1 MAVNEGSLDRAM
13 RMALGIAMM
22 ALGLSGVVAG
32 TSGLLLVLV
41 GAVLLVTGTRG
52 RCPLYRL
59 LGCHTDRDQGRK
71 AVEPPLGPLTRP

>member
-1 MAVNEGSLDRAM
+1 MAVNEGSLDRAT

-32 TSGLLLVLV
+32 VLAVVLVLL
-41 GAVLLVTGTRG
+41 GAALLVTGSLG

-59 LGCHTDRDQGRK
+59 LGWHTGPYQGRK
-71 AVEPPLGPLTRP
+71 TVERLPGPLTRP

>member
-13 RMALGIAMM
+13 RMVLGIAMM

-32 TSGLLLVLV
+32 ISSLVLVLV
-41 GAVLLVTGTRG
+41 GAVLLVTGTLG

-59 LGCHTDRDQGRK
+59 LGWHTDR
-71 AVEPPLGPLTRP
+71 TRDVRP

>member
-1 MAVNEGSLDRAM
+1 MHVNQGSLDRAM

-32 TSGLLLVLV
+32 TSGIILMLV
-41 GAVLLVTGTRG
+41 GAVLLVTGTLG

-59 LGCHTDRDQGRK
+59 MSWHTDRAHAIERTVGTLT
-71 AVEPPLGPLTRP
+71 PP